1 MNCQKYI
8 EKIANIA
15 KITNSTRIANCRK
28 TLLQIFVAILEKIGL
43 IEIAC
48 RNLVFKSSKIA
59 KVTRN
64 FIAPKNTQITIAR
77 IARIYIANVY
87 SKQIRLIKKKVL
99 KALKKKLANFAK
111 IEKLTRLEYFNFLW
125 Q

>member
-1 MNCQKYI
+1 M
-8 EKIANIA
+8 EKIVNIA
-15 KITNSTRIANCRK
+15 KIT

-48 RNLVFKSSKIA
+48 RNLVFKSAKIA

-77 IARIYIANVY
+77 IRRITN
-87 SKQIRLIKKKVL
+87 
-99 KALKKKLANFAK
+99 
-111 IEKLTRLEYFNFLW
+111 LEIIPTF
-125 Q
+125 

>member
-1 MNCQKYI
+1 M

-111 IEKLTRLEYFNFLW
+111 IEKLSRIYYFLL

>member
-1 MNCQKYI
+1 MNCKKWI

-15 KITNSTRIANCRK
+15 KITNSTRIANCSK

-64 FIAPKNTQITIAR
+64 FIAPKNTQLTIAR
-77 IARIYIANVY
+77 IARITTYTAN
-87 SKQIRLIKKKVL
+87 RFDL
-99 KALKKKLANFAK
+99 
-111 IEKLTRLEYFNFLW
+111 
-125 Q
+125 

>member
-1 MNCQKYI
+1 MYR
-8 EKIANIA
+8 NIA
-15 KITNSTRIANCRK
+15 KITNLTRIANCSK

-48 RNLVFKSSKIA
+48 RNLVFKSAKIA

-77 IARIYIANVY
+77 IARITTYIQQTDLTY
-87 SKQIRLIKKKVL
+87 KEKGIEGPKKEVGKFR
-99 KALKKKLANFAK
+99 KNRKT
-111 IEKLTRLEYFNFLW
+111 EQEYINFL
-125 Q
+125 QQ

>member
-1 MNCQKYI
+1 M

-43 IEIAC
+43 IEIAW
-48 RNLVFKSSKIA
+48 RNLVFESSKIA

-64 FIAPKNTQITIAR
+64 FIAPKNTEITIAR
-77 IARIYIANVY
+77 IARITMYIAN
-87 SKQIRLIKKKVL
+87 RFDL
-99 KALKKKLANFAK
+99 
-111 IEKLTRLEYFNFLW
+111 
-125 Q
+125 

>member
-1 MNCQKYI
+1 MNCQKCI

-15 KITNSTRIANCRK
+15 KITNLTRIANCSK

-48 RNLVFKSSKIA
+48 RNLVFKSAKIA

-64 FIAPKNTQITIAR
+64 FVAPKNTQITIAR
-77 IARIYIANVY
+77 IARITTYIAKDLTYKEKGIEGPKNEVG
-87 SKQIRLIKKKVL
+87 KFRKNRKT
-99 KALKKKLANFAK
+99 NK
-111 IEKLTRLEYFNFLW
+111 IY
-125 Q
+125 